1 VCYKSEPDMWYST
14 NTETQQTI
22 PSSDTTA
29 EKQSDSLLE
38 QTATANHPEKTRTAA
53 APGSEYW
60 LP

>member
-1 VCYKSEPDMWYST
+1 MWYST
-14 NTETQQTI
+14 NTETKQTI

-38 QTATANHPEKTRTAA
+38 QAAKATLPEKTRTAT